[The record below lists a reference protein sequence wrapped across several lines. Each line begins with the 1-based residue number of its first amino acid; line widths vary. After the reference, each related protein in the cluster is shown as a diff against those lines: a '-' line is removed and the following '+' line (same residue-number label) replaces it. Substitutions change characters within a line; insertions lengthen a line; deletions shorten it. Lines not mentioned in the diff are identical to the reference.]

1 MEIGRL
7 SSLGG
12 ELDKR
17 QHVGAMS
24 GSFAPLP
31 DGDPNFLCRS
41 VAHSIQQN
49 WSLGVD
55 RCTRPNP
62 RIADPISAARRAVRR
77 PNFGAGDVFHGH

>member
-1 MEIGRL
+1 M
-7 SSLGG
+7 GG

-41 VAHSIQQN
+41 VAHSIQENVVYDQ
-49 WSLGVD
+49 
-55 RCTRPNP
+55 PP
-62 RIADPISAARRAVRR
+62 RDTEPT
-77 PNFGAGDVFHGH
+77 